1 MTTPLQDGVA
11 LLASIL
17 KDYESVAVTYNR
29 GQGSVSIA
37 ATRQMHQY
45 EVVDAEG
52 FGITMLSRDYI
63 IQAADLI
70 LNGSEVTP
78 RPGDRIVETIRSVSE
93 TFEVMAIGQ
102 MKEYEPLD
110 TDGVMLKIHTKRI
123 TQ

>member
-1 MTTPLQDGVA
+1 
-11 LLASIL
+11 
-17 KDYESVAVTYNR
+17 
-29 GQGSVSIA
+29 
-37 ATRQMHQY
+37 MHQY